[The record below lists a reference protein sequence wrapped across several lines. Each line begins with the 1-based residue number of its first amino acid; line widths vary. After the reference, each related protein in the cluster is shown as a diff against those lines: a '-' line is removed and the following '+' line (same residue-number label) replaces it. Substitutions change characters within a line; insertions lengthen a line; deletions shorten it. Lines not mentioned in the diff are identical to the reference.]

1 MPPETPGTTPAA
13 PATRRELATARR
25 RAARR
30 KMMAIGSIAAVA
42 LVGGTGFAVYTTA
55 GPATGT
61 TAASHAADVEA
72 QEAAIAQSLSEAKA
86 KSTISIANQ
95 VVAATSGKVDTS
107 ALETSV
113 AALDDYESLDA
124 AAVDDR
130 VAHTASTAQTV
141 QAAAAEVDKK
151 AKAAAAKKAAE
162 EKAAAD
168 AKAAAEAK
176 ATAEAKAAADA
187 AAEAASLAEG
197 NTVAGAQ
204 ATAQRL
210 AASDYGWGADQFSC
224 LVSLWTKESGW
235 NYQAYNANGG
245 ATGIPQALPGSK
257 MASAGSDWATNA
269 STQVAWGLDY
279 IDRAY
284 GSPCG
289 AWSHSQAV
297 NWY

>member
-1 MPPETPGTTPAA
+1 MPPETPGTTPA
-13 PATRRELATARR
+13 PTTRRALATARR

-30 KMMAIGSIAAVA
+30 KLMTIGSIAAVA
-42 LVGGTGFAVYTTA
+42 LVGGTGFAVYTTS

-61 TAASHAADVEA
+61 TTASHAADVEA
-72 QEAAIAQSLSEAKA
+72 QEAAIAESLSDAKA

-113 AALDDYESLDA
+113 AALDDYESLDPD
-124 AAVDDR
+124 AVDDR

-151 AKAAAAKKAAE
+151 VKAAAEKKAAE

-168 AKAAAEAK
+168 AKAAAEAE
-176 ATAEAKAAADA
+176 AAAEAKAAAEA

-210 AASDYGWGADQFSC
+210 ASSDYGWGADQFSC